1 MKVNNVKPPR
11 PNSAKKNLKVKRDKQ
26 REDFEKQQ
34 QEANLEIDRL
44 LMQNEDE
51 FSMKV
56 EIYNHQQRF
65 KQKDERPPELPQEFN
80 DLGLEG

>member
-65 KQKDERPPELPQEFN
+65 KQKDERPPELP
-80 DLGLEG
+80 